1 MLNKKAVD
9 FAIFQAKM
17 AMAGFETKLTPK
29 GEIRGSVEPCRA
41 KDRKFKGVSGAI
53 FSSAHYYVN
62 ADGFIA
68 CRLGG
73 AIVDIKDKS

>member
-1 MLNKKAVD
+1 MRIIQILRQ
-9 FAIFQAKM
+9 I
-17 AMAGFETKLTPK
+17 LSH
-29 GEIRGSVEPCRA
+29 RSVEPCRT
-41 KDRKFKGVSGAI
+41 KDRKIKGASGAI
-53 FSSAHYYVN
+53 FSGSHYYAN

>member
-1 MLNKKAVD
+1 MRIIQILRQILSHRS
-9 FAIFQAKM
+9 F
-17 AMAGFETKLTPK
+17 
-29 GEIRGSVEPCRA
+29 EPCRA
-41 KDRKFKGVSGAI
+41 KDRKFKGASGAI

>member
-1 MLNKKAVD
+1 MRIIQIIKQILSH
-9 FAIFQAKM
+9 
-17 AMAGFETKLTPK
+17 
-29 GEIRGSVEPCRA
+29 RSVEPRRA

-62 ADGFIA
+62 VDGFIA

>member
-1 MLNKKAVD
+1 MRIIQSLKQILAHSSS
-9 FAIFQAKM
+9 
-17 AMAGFETKLTPK
+17 
-29 GEIRGSVEPCRA
+29 RRCRVRN
-41 KDRKFKGVSGAI
+41 RKFKGASGVI
-53 FSSAHYYVN
+53 FSESRYYVN